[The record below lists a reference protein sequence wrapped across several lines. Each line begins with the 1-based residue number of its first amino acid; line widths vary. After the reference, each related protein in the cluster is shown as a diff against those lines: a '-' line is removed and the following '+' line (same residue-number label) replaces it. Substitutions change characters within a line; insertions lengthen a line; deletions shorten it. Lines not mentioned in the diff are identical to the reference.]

1 MDNQTL
7 TWVIVALAAVAVVVI
22 AVIASQRRARRR
34 SAELREHF
42 GPEYDRAVAE
52 HGNAARAE
60 RELAARAQ
68 RVDRIQIRELNVA
81 DRERFQRTWT
91 EIQARF
97 VDDPALAVSEANEL
111 INRAMRARGYPT
123 EDFEQR
129 VADLSV
135 DHPLVVQHYRAARAL
150 AVTHGGAQINTE
162 DLRQAMVH
170 YRFLFSDL
178 LQDPAPLRSMR
189 ESHA

>member
-1 MDNQTL
+1 M
-7 TWVIVALAAVAVVVI
+7 
-22 AVIASQRRARRR
+22 
-34 SAELREHF
+34 
-42 GPEYDRAVAE
+42 AE
-52 HGNAARAE
+52 HGDAGRAE
-60 RELAARAQ
+60 RELAARAR
-68 RVDRIQIRELNVA
+68 RVERIEIRELTVA
-81 DRERFQRTWT
+81 DRARYQRAWKDV
-91 EIQARF
+91 QARF

-111 INRAMRARGYPT
+111 INRVMHGRGYPT

-150 AVTHGGAQINTE
+150 AASSGGAQISTE

-170 YRFLFSDL
+170 YRFLFTDL
-178 LQDPAPLRSMR
+178 LQEPEPAGRLH

>member
-22 AVIASQRRARRR
+22 AVIASRRRAHRR

-52 HGNAARAE
+52 HGDSKRAE
-60 RELAARAQ
+60 RELLARAE
-68 RVDRIQIRELNVA
+68 RVERIQIRELNAA
-81 DRERFQRTWT
+81 DRARYHSAWT
-91 EIQARF
+91 DIQARF
-97 VDDPALAVSEANEL
+97 VDDPALAVSDANEL
-111 INRAMRARGYPT
+111 IGRVMRARGYPT
-123 EDFEQR
+123 ENFEQR

-135 DHPLVVQHYRAARAL
+135 DHPLVVQHYRAARSL
-150 AVTHGGAQINTE
+150 AASSGGAQLNTE

-170 YRFLFSDL
+170 YRFLFTDL
-178 LQDPAPLRSMR
+178 LQEPEPLSRMR

>member
-7 TWVIVALAAVAVVVI
+7 TWVIVAVAAVAIVAI
-22 AVIASQRRARRR
+22 AIVASRRRAQRR
-34 SAELREHF
+34 SEQLRQHF

-52 HGNAARAE
+52 HGSTARAE

-68 RVDRIQIRELNVA
+68 RLERIQIRELNVA
-81 DRERFQRTWT
+81 DRARYQRNWT

-111 INRAMRARGYPT
+111 INRVMGARGYPT

-150 AVTHGGAQINTE
+150 VAASRSGQINTE

-170 YRFLFSDL
+170 YRFLFADL
-178 LQDPAPLRSMR
+178 LQEPEALRSMH

>member
-1 MDNQTL
+1 MDNETL
-7 TWVIVALAAVAVVVI
+7 TWLIVALVVVAIGVI
-22 AVIASQRRARRR
+22 AVIASRRR
-34 SAELREHF
+34 SLKRSAALRQRF
-42 GPEYDRAVAE
+42 GPEYDRALAE
-52 HGNAARAE
+52 HGTAARAE

-68 RVDRIQIRELNVA
+68 RVERIQIRELNA
-81 DRERFQRTWT
+81 GDRARYQGAWT

-97 VDDPALAVSEANEL
+97 VDDPALAVSDANEL
-111 INRAMRARGYPT
+111 INRVMRARGYPM

-135 DHPLVVQHYRAARAL
+135 DHPLVVQHYRAARVLVASS
-150 AVTHGGAQINTE
+150 GGAQVNTE

-170 YRFLFSDL
+170 YRFLCADL
-178 LQDPAPLRSMR
+178 LQAPEPLHRMR

>member
-1 MDNQTL
+1 MDNETL
-7 TWVIVALAAVAVVVI
+7 TWVIVALAAVAILAI
-22 AVIASQRRARRR
+22 AVIESRRR
-34 SAELREHF
+34 SRKRSMALQRHF

-60 RELAARAQ
+60 RELAARAE
-68 RVDRIQIRELNVA
+68 RLDRIQIRELNVA
-81 DRERFQRTWT
+81 DRARYQRAWT

-97 VDDPALAVSEANEL
+97 VDDPALAASDANEL
-111 INRAMRARGYPT
+111 INRVMRARGYPT

-150 AVTHGGAQINTE
+150 AASSGGAQINTE

-170 YRFLFSDL
+170 YRFLFADL
-178 LQDPAPLRSMR
+178 LQDPAPLHRMR

>member
-1 MDNQTL
+1 MDDTTL
-7 TWVIVALAAVAVVVI
+7 TWLIVALAAVAI
-22 AVIASQRRARRR
+22 AVIAAIATRRRSQRRSEALRR
-34 SAELREHF
+34 HF

-52 HGNAARAE
+52 HGDAGRAE
-60 RELAARAQ
+60 RELAARAR
-68 RVDRIQIRELNVA
+68 RVERIEIRELTVA
-81 DRERFQRTWT
+81 DRARYQRAWKDV
-91 EIQARF
+91 QARF

-111 INRAMRARGYPT
+111 INRVMHGRGYPT

-150 AVTHGGAQINTE
+150 AASSGGAQISTE

-170 YRFLFSDL
+170 YRFLFTDL
-178 LQDPAPLRSMR
+178 LQEPEPAGRLH

>member
-1 MDNQTL
+1 MDDTTL
-7 TWVIVALAAVAVVVI
+7 TWVIVALAAVAIAVI
-22 AVIASQRRARRR
+22 AVIATRRRSQRR
-34 SAELREHF
+34 SAELRQHF

-52 HGNAARAE
+52 HGNAGRAE
-60 RELAARAQ
+60 RELAARAR
-68 RVDRIQIRELNVA
+68 RVERIEIRELNVA
-81 DRERFQRTWT
+81 DRARYQRTWT

-111 INRAMRARGYPT
+111 INRVMQARGYPT
-123 EDFEQR
+123 EHFEQR

-150 AVTHGGAQINTE
+150 AAASGGTQINTE

-170 YRFLFSDL
+170 YRFLFADL
-178 LQDPAPLRSMR
+178 LQDPPSLRGMR

>member
-1 MDNQTL
+1 MDNDTL
-7 TWVIVALAAVAVVVI
+7 TWVIVALAAVAIVAI
-22 AVIASQRRARRR
+22 AVIASRRRSRRR

-42 GPEYDRAVAE
+42 GPEYDLAVAE
-52 HGNAARAE
+52 HGNATRAE
-60 RELAARAQ
+60 KELAARAQ
-68 RVDRIQIRELNVA
+68 RVERIQIRELNVA
-81 DRERFQRTWT
+81 DRARYQRTWT

-97 VDDPALAVSEANEL
+97 VDDPALAASDANEL
-111 INRAMRARGYPT
+111 INRVMRARGYPT

-150 AVTHGGAQINTE
+150 SRANGGAQINTE

-170 YRFLFSDL
+170 YRFLFADL
-178 LQDPAPLRSMR
+178 LQAPEPLQRMR

>member
-1 MDNQTL
+1 MDNETL
-7 TWVIVALAAVAVVVI
+7 TWVIVAIAAVAILAI
-22 AVIASQRRARRR
+22 AVIESRRR
-34 SAELREHF
+34 SRKRSMALQRHF

-60 RELAARAQ
+60 RELAARAE
-68 RVDRIQIRELNVA
+68 RLDRIQIRELNVA
-81 DRERFQRTWT
+81 DRARYQRAWT

-97 VDDPALAVSEANEL
+97 VDDPALATSDANEL
-111 INRAMRARGYPT
+111 INRVMRARGYPT

-150 AVTHGGAQINTE
+150 AASSGGAQINTE

-170 YRFLFSDL
+170 YRFLFADL
-178 LQDPAPLRSMR
+178 LQDPEPLHRMR